1 MGRAIT
7 TVFPEAIIVGLLSY
21 VAYYILTLA
30 GASIELS
37 SFLVGFFLHLL
48 FEYSPFGNINEIWCR
63 ATFK

>member
-1 MGRAIT
+1 MGRAIS

-30 GASIELS
+30 GASIALS
-37 SFLVGFFLHLL
+37 SFLVGFLLHLL
-48 FEYSPFGNINEIWCR
+48 FEYSPFGNINEILCR

>member
-21 VAYYILTLA
+21 VAYYSLTLA

-37 SFLVGFFLHLL
+37 SFLVGFLLHSN
-48 FEYSPFGNINEIWCR
+48 FD
-63 ATFK
+63 

>member
-21 VAYYILTLA
+21 VGYYLLKAA
-30 GASIELS
+30 GASIALS
-37 SFLVGFFLHLL
+37 SFLVGFLLHLL

>member
-21 VAYYILTLA
+21 VGYYMLTSA
-30 GASIELS
+30 GASIALS
-37 SFLVGFFLHLL
+37 SFLVGFLLHLL